1 MIIHRQRL
9 FDFGTYI
16 VILSMR
22 SFFNSALALKGSC
35 EVVGPEIP
43 EYQVQGEAV
52 IIRFPFLEDAI
63 NYRNLQV
70 DHSSTF
76 HIDHTNLRNQS
87 SLKSCRDRVKQSGR
101 GVQLLP
107 SHPSD
112 SGTFT
117 YTLRSNTFCL
127 TGSISVTIY
136 EAEEPNT
143 MMTYNAHVGEDTK
156 INCPHLR
163 YFTRKEN
170 LMWYKDFQSTAL
182 PVGRGQYTIE
192 SGIILSIRNMSVKDQ
207 GFYTCRLNVIFNNT
221 RYNVSRTWRVRVSA
235 PESESAAPEVVTSNN
250 LNAFT
255 SSSYSFPYIVFP
267 VNGSFIESHVGSRLE
282 ISCTVSVGKP
292 SAQSTDVT
300 WLVNGHPVENSHLG
314 GRAFK
319 IKGNIHVC
327 SDPLGNC
334 VRNGLKHRC
343 LRTSRSQILSKVTS
357 QAPPTADGLCP
368 ISIVSALSE
377 SYTVRR
383 RLCAGA
389 AGASECLQLDWESG
403 LKYYNTAIVY
413 YASHHHN
420 KQAVGQS
427 RLQCLIAIHPFP
439 KSFVLWRVV
448 GMLDPTVGEDPGEML
463 SPVHII
469 TGNHLEVQLVILELQ
484 QEDNWTELKCICQNQ
499 DQKQE
504 VVAQIKLEDSE
515 PLWLVIAAIA
525 SCFIL
530 VVCVFL
536 YHLCQKP
543 QKQGD
548 YIQARQDS
556 TI

>member
-22 SFFNSALALKGSC
+22 SFFNSALALKDEVPIYCYYLNDRRQRLQLKIIICDRLKKKCPLHLGCTGGSC

-70 DHSSTF
+70 DNSSTF

-127 TGSISVTIY
+127 TGSISVRIY
-136 EAEEPNT
+136 EAEEPNV

-163 YFTRKEN
+163 YFKRKEN

-182 PVGRGQYTIE
+182 PVGRGQYTVE

-282 ISCTVSVGKP
+282 ISCTVSVGRQ

-300 WLVNGHPVENSHLG
+300 WLVNGHPVENSHLR
-314 GRAFK
+314 GRAFQTDK
-319 IKGNIHVC
+319 
-327 SDPLGNC
+327 
-334 VRNGLKHRC
+334 R
-343 LRTSRSQILSKVTS
+343 
-357 QAPPTADGLCP
+357 
-368 ISIVSALSE
+368 
-377 SYTVRR
+377 
-383 RLCAGA
+383 
-389 AGASECLQLDWESG
+389 
-403 LKYYNTAIVY
+403 
-413 YASHHHN
+413 
-420 KQAVGQS
+420 
-427 RLQCLIAIHPFP
+427 
-439 KSFVLWRVV
+439 
-448 GMLDPTVGEDPGEML
+448 
-463 SPVHII
+463 I

-484 QEDNWTELKCICQNQ
+484 QEDSWTELKCICQNQ
-499 DQKQE
+499 GQKQE
-504 VVAQIKLEDSE
+504 VVTQIKLEDSE
-515 PLWLVIAAIA
+515 PLWLLIAAIA

>member
-136 EAEEPNT
+136 EAEEPNV

-221 RYNVSRTWRVRVSA
+221 RYNVSRTWRVQVSA

-282 ISCTVSVGKP
+282 ISCTVSVGRQ

-314 GRAFK
+314 GRAFQTDK
-319 IKGNIHVC
+319 
-327 SDPLGNC
+327 
-334 VRNGLKHRC
+334 R
-343 LRTSRSQILSKVTS
+343 
-357 QAPPTADGLCP
+357 
-368 ISIVSALSE
+368 
-377 SYTVRR
+377 
-383 RLCAGA
+383 
-389 AGASECLQLDWESG
+389 
-403 LKYYNTAIVY
+403 
-413 YASHHHN
+413 
-420 KQAVGQS
+420 
-427 RLQCLIAIHPFP
+427 
-439 KSFVLWRVV
+439 
-448 GMLDPTVGEDPGEML
+448 
-463 SPVHII
+463 
-469 TGNHLEVQLVILELQ
+469 
-484 QEDNWTELKCICQNQ
+484 
-499 DQKQE
+499 
-504 VVAQIKLEDSE
+504 
-515 PLWLVIAAIA
+515 
-525 SCFIL
+525 
-530 VVCVFL
+530 
-536 YHLCQKP
+536 
-543 QKQGD
+543 
-548 YIQARQDS
+548 
-556 TI
+556 